1 MYAQR
6 TQEIAKKWLEERG
19 EDEVN
24 SLWVSYYNGN
34 PRPLTYDTLYMWAVS
49 FRSIL
54 ESKYDEDIPLNSH
67 TFRHSSLENYE
78 NGTHHSLQYM
88 GKDKLDINT
97 LRILANHNDISITQS
112 YLKNKDD
119 EILNDLFS

>member
-1 MYAQR
+1 MYSKR

-19 EDEVN
+19 EDEVD

-34 PRPLTYDTLYMWAVS
+34 PRALTYDTLYMWAVS

-88 GKDKLDINT
+88 QKEKLDINT

-112 YLKNKDD
+112 YLKNKDE